1 MSSESGQP
9 TRVVAISREHGAGG
23 EQVGAL
29 VAQQLGFRYVDDEI
43 VAQAAAKGNISHAEI
58 ADAEKRRS
66 LALRLIEQI
75 GRASTPAYAAPMAA
89 NQAAT
94 EQYQD
99 LIREVVVETAAQGSA
114 VIVAHAASIALADRD
129 DVLRVL
135 VVAPPKV
142 RAERIASDGAVGPEE
157 AAKIVKSSDADRR
170 SYFKRFYGISEEPT
184 NYDLVVNTGGIGL
197 ERAAGVVAS
206 AASSS

>member
-1 MSSESGQP
+1 V
-9 TRVVAISREHGAGG
+9 TVRVVAISREHGAGG

-29 VAQQLGFRYVDDEI
+29 VAERLGFRYVDDEI
-43 VAQAAAKGNISHAEI
+43 VAQAAARGNINHAEV

-75 GRASTPAYAAPMAA
+75 GRASTPAYAAPLAA
-89 NQAAT
+89 NTVAR

-99 LIREVVVETAAQGSA
+99 LIREVVIETAAQGSA

-142 RAERIASDGAVGPEE
+142 RAERIAAEGDVELGQAS
-157 AAKIVKSSDADRR
+157 KIVKDSDADRR
-170 SYFKRFYGISEEPT
+170 SYFKRFYDVTEQPT
-184 NYDLVVNTGGIGL
+184 HYDVVVNTGGLSL
-197 ERAAGVVAS
+197 ERAADVVAR
-206 AASSS
+206 AASA

>member
-1 MSSESGQP
+1 VSV
-9 TRVVAISREHGAGG
+9 RVVAISREHGAGG

-29 VAQQLGFRYVDDEI
+29 VAEQLGFRYVDDEI
-43 VAQAAAKGNISHAEI
+43 VAQAAARGQISHAEV
-58 ADAEKRRS
+58 ADTEKRRS

-75 GRASTPAYAAPMAA
+75 GRASTPAYSAPMAA
-89 NQAAT
+89 NQADR
-94 EQYQD
+94 ELYQD
-99 LIREVVVETAAQGSA
+99 LIREVVVETASQGSA

-142 RAERIASDGAVGPEE
+142 RAERIAAEGGVDPDE
-157 AAKIVKSSDADRR
+157 AGKIVRSSDADRR

-184 NYDLVVNTGGIGL
+184 NYDLVLNTGGL
-197 ERAAGVVAS
+197 SFERAAGLVAS
-206 AASSS
+206 AAS

>member
-1 MSSESGQP
+1 MGNADGRI
-9 TRVVAISREHGAGG
+9 TVVAISREHGAGG

-29 VAQQLGFRYVDDEI
+29 VAERLGFRYVDDEI
-43 VAQAAAKGNISHAEI
+43 VAQAAAKGNVVQAEV

-75 GRASTPAYAAPMAA
+75 GRSSPPAYAAPVVASTVA
-89 NQAAT
+89 R

-99 LIREVVVETAAQGSA
+99 LIRDVVIETAAQGSA
-114 VIVAHAASIALADRD
+114 VIVAHAASIALADRN

-142 RAERIASDGAVGPEE
+142 RAGRIAEEGDGDLGKAS
-157 AAKIVKSSDADRR
+157 KIVKDSDEDRC
-170 SYFKRFYGISEEPT
+170 SYFKRFYDIAEQPT
-184 NYDLVVNTGGIGL
+184 HYDLVVNTGGL
-197 ERAAGVVAS
+197 SFEQAAGVVAE
-206 AASSS
+206 AASAR

>member
-1 MSSESGQP
+1 VTDGN
-9 TRVVAISREHGAGG
+9 TRVKVIAISREYGAGG

-29 VAQQLGFRYVDDEI
+29 VAERLGFRYVDDEI
-43 VAQAAAKGNISHAEI
+43 VAQAAAKGNFTHAEV

-66 LALRLIEQI
+66 FALRLIEQI
-75 GRASTPAYAAPMAA
+75 GRASTPAYAAPIVA

-99 LIREVVVETAAQGSA
+99 LIREVVVETASQGSA

-142 RAERIASDGAVGPEE
+142 RAERIATEGGVKPDE

-170 SYFKRFYGISEEPT
+170 SYFKRFYDVTEQPT
-184 NYDLVVNTGGIGL
+184 QYDLVLNTGGL
-197 ERAAGVVAS
+197 SFEQAAGVLAE
-206 AASSS
+206 AARA

>member
-1 MSSESGQP
+1 M
-9 TRVVAISREHGAGG
+9 TVRVVAISREHGAGG

-29 VAQQLGFRYVDDEI
+29 VAERLGFRYVDDEI
-43 VAQAAAKGNISHAEI
+43 VAQAAARGNINHAEV

-75 GRASTPAYAAPMAA
+75 GRASTPAYAAPLAA
-89 NQAAT
+89 NTVAR

-99 LIREVVVETAAQGSA
+99 LIREVVIETAAQGSA

-142 RAERIASDGAVGPEE
+142 RAERIAAEGDVELGQAS
-157 AAKIVKSSDADRR
+157 KIVKDSDADRR
-170 SYFKRFYGISEEPT
+170 SYFKRFYDVTEQPT
-184 NYDLVVNTGGIGL
+184 HYDVVVNTGGLSL
-197 ERAAGVVAS
+197 ERAADVVAR
-206 AASSS
+206 AASA

>member
-1 MSSESGQP
+1 MAE
-9 TRVVAISREHGAGG
+9 R
-23 EQVGAL
+23 
-29 VAQQLGFRYVDDEI
+29 LGFRYVDDEI
-43 VAQAAAKGNISHAEI
+43 VAQAAAKGNISHAEV

-89 NQAAT
+89 NRRRP

-142 RAERIASDGAVGPEE
+142 RAGADRGATATSTLGE

-170 SYFKRFYGISEEPT
+170 SYFKRFYDVAEQPT
-184 NYDLVVNTGGIGL
+184 HYDLVVNTGGL
-197 ERAAGVVAS
+197 SFEQAAGVVAEAAS
-206 AASSS
+206 AA